1 LRAGIVAGAE
11 GFGGNTMKAI
21 LLTAAGLALVSGA
34 AAAQAP
40 AAHTMKLSNGE
51 KQAIT
56 AVYASAPGRK
66 DWGDDL
72 LGKQV
77 GAAGKTVTLKIT
89 SADCKVDLQML
100 MNDGT
105 MVVKPDVDVCATT
118 DYRFSQQAAPAAAP
132 PQPPG

>member
-1 LRAGIVAGAE
+1 MKTIFRAAAAFCLSAG
-11 GFGGNTMKAI
+11 
-21 LLTAAGLALVSGA
+21 V

-40 AAHTMKLSNGE
+40 TAHSIKLSNTE

-56 AVYASAPGRK
+56 AIYASAPGRK

-77 GAAGKTVTLKIT
+77 GAAGKTVTLKIS
-89 SADCKVDLQML
+89 SAGCTVDLQML
-100 MNDGT
+100 MTDGT

-118 DYRFSQQAAPAAAP
+118 DYRFSQQSAAPASAP
-132 PQPPG
+132 PQPGS

>member
-1 LRAGIVAGAE
+1 
-11 GFGGNTMKAI
+11 MKAI
-21 LLTAAGLALVSGA
+21 LWLAAGLTLAAGA

-40 AAHTMKLSNGE
+40 AVHTIKLSNAE

-56 AVYASAPGRK
+56 AVYASPVGRK

-77 GAAGKTVTLKIT
+77 GAAGKTVTLKIS

-100 MNDGT
+100 MNDGS
-105 MVVKPDVDVCATT
+105 MVVKPEVDVCADA
-118 DYRFSQQAAPAAAP
+118 DYRFSKQSAAAP
-132 PQPPG
+132 PAAGGG